1 MSFLVIHSAHE
12 LSTAPCSLRRLIT
25 SSAFCLSSFEKSI
38 HPNCILFLF
47 SAYYNYKLN
56 YFKFHRQVPP
66 KYSQYVLISQK
77 YLRNISSSPFLT
89 ISVKYHEST
98 PYLLNAHHTLHKE
111 SPHSIYF
118 TILAYREYLV
128 YSNHLSIFSIRH
140 YYLHE

>member
-38 HPNCILFLF
+38 HPNCIVFLF
-47 SAYYNYKLN
+47 SAYYASQLN
-56 YFKFHRQVPP
+56 YFKLHSQVPP

-98 PYLLNAHHTLHKE
+98 PYLLNDHTLHKE

-118 TILAYREYLV
+118 IILAYRECLV
-128 YSNHLSIFSIRH
+128 YLNHLSIFSVRH